1 MAVVERVLEFLIN
14 AYRTSNYAVF
24 VAIAL
29 GILIPFVVFRVW
41 RYLTSKGKN
50 PFLVDSR
57 RPPEPLI
64 LDQGE
69 RDRIIK
75 QGFTAKKIPEDIDAI
90 VIGSGIGGMTCAV
103 LLARSGKKV
112 LVLEQHDQAGGCCHT
127 FHDKG

>member
-64 LDQGE
+64 LDQAE

-75 QGFTAKKIPEDIDAI
+75 QGFTAKKILEELLRAKDENEWMDFEDWKSQD
-90 VIGSGIGGMTCAV
+90 GHSTDGEDQTGEDTC
-103 LLARSGKKV
+103 K
-112 LVLEQHDQAGGCCHT
+112 
-127 FHDKG
+127 